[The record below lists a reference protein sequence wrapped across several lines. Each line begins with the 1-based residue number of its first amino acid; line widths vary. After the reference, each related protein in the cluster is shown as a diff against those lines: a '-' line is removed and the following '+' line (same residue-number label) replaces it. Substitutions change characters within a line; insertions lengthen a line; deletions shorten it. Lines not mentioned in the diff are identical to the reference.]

1 MQLPEWAPN
10 LHPLIIHFP
19 IVLLIAAVL
28 FDTAGLFMKNN
39 NWLQKAS
46 LILYI
51 FGTVGAL
58 AALLSGE
65 AAAESL
71 QIPSAA
77 APHVEHHEEWAETT
91 LYFFIIYTA
100 ARLLIF
106 FFMKSLRKA
115 FLVIAVLIGYVGL
128 YFLYE
133 TGDHG
138 AELVY
143 GYGLGTKTLSG
154 QTHEHNGDH

>member
-10 LHPLIIHFP
+10 LHPLLIHFP

-28 FDTAGLFMKNN
+28 FDTAGLFMKKNS
-39 NWLQKAS
+39 WLQKAS
-46 LILYI
+46 LILYL
-51 FGTVGAL
+51 FGTIGVV
-58 AALLSGE
+58 AAVLSGD
-65 AAAESL
+65 AAKESL
-71 QIPSAA
+71 NIPNAV

-91 LYFFIIYTA
+91 LYFFVIYTA

-106 FFMKSLRKA
+106 FFMNSLRKA

-143 GYGLGTKTLSG
+143 GYGLGTKTYSG
-154 QTHEHNGDH
+154 QTHEHSGEH